1 MKKNVWNVARIIK
14 MWHRETE
21 WTDTTGKMVT
31 ADLLDAKLSQC
42 KVVTTT
48 QFVKNAVSAK
58 YNKAKCNKGR
68 LVSKK
73 KYIYQMYF
81 LIESNF
87 FHKIDHRQIGMYNC
101 ITGLL
106 V

>member
-73 KYIYQMYF
+73 NIYI
-81 LIESNF
+81 SNVF
-87 FHKIDHRQIGMYNC
+87 FDRIK
-101 ITGLL
+101 LL
-106 V
+106 PQNWS